1 MAIEVSSMAAAKTG
15 SLQQLQQLRG
25 QELSGSTPVA
35 SSADAQRFAQA
46 LSTYKSQQSQA
57 AAGLSPTDKAHA
69 SSNSIGSRLVTGL
82 SDMASRLKADHK
94 VVSSLV
100 EKATVGGDDA
110 LMMKAMMAL
119 GDYQQRVQIV
129 SKTVSKAASSLDQ
142 LTRLQ

>member
-1 MAIEVSSMAAAKTG
+1 MSIEISNLSAAKTG
-15 SLQQLQQLRG
+15 SLQSSNQIRAFEQ
-25 QELSGSTPVA
+25 
-35 SSADAQRFAQA
+35 SSAVPVSSSAEAQRFAHA
-46 LSTYKSQQSQA
+46 LSSYKSQSSQA
-57 AAGLSPTDKAHA
+57 VAGP
-69 SSNSIGSRLVTGL
+69 SSNANGGQNSIGSRLVNGL
-82 SDMASRLKADHK
+82 SDMAGRLKADHK

-129 SKTVSKAASSLDQ
+129 SKTVAKAASSLDQ

>member
-1 MAIEVSSMAAAKTG
+1 MSIQISNLSAAKTG
-15 SLQQLQQLRG
+15 SLQGAQQIRAF
-25 QELSGSTPVA
+25 ETPGSAPVT
-35 SSADAQRFAQA
+35 SSADAQRFSQA
-46 LSTYKSQQSQA
+46 LSSYKSQQAQ
-57 AAGLSPTDKAHA
+57 AAGLSSNTNGIQ
-69 SSNSIGSRLVTGL
+69 NSIGSRMVNGL

-94 VVSSLV
+94 VVSSLI

-129 SKTVSKAASSLDQ
+129 SKTVAKAASSLDQ

>member
-1 MAIEVSSMAAAKTG
+1 VSIEVSSLATTKGGASHGAQQIRALEAPGAA
-15 SLQQLQQLRG
+15 
-25 QELSGSTPVA
+25 PVV

-46 LSTYKSQQSQA
+46 LSSYKSQQAQA
-57 AAGLSPTDKAHA
+57 AVGSSA
-69 SSNSIGSRLVTGL
+69 STSGTQTSIGARLVNGL
-82 SDMASRLKADHK
+82 SDMAGRLKADHK
-94 VVSSLV
+94 VISSLI